1 MERWAAWGP
10 QWQWECMGWTSAG
23 YSQELTVSYTG
34 CASFSLR
41 HHSSRHILGVIWG
54 EYARLGTGREG
65 VRAHRPSALHSSAG
79 A

>member
-1 MERWAAWGP
+1 MGGLGARR
-10 QWQWECMGWTSAG
+10 QRECMGWTRAG

-54 EYARLGTGREG
+54 EYARLERGGEG
-65 VRAHRPSALHSSAG
+65 VRAHQPSALHASAG

>member
-1 MERWAAWGP
+1 MGGLGARR
-10 QWQWECMGWTSAG
+10 QRECMGWTRAG
-23 YSQELTVSYTG
+23 HSQELTVSYTG

-54 EYARLGTGREG
+54 LRL
-65 VRAHRPSALHSSAG
+65 LHGLATNLATSLQAPQE